1 MPMLNQ
7 RMFMLPGALF
17 VAVCLATCLAACSAS
32 PEKTAQPRE
41 LSAARQTVQKAA
53 ALPDPA
59 GFRRDLGMARAVLIV
74 SPNAGGV
81 ALARTPGSNT
91 LSAPAFYAVTQVNAA
106 TGSGG
111 TGFSRT
117 PQRQELLAAFMTE
130 DSMDWLKNPALP
142 GKGGLRMEAAA
153 ASPEQR
159 ARADVLVL
167 DLKTPNARS
176 VNLETALISVDAQAN
191 QAFFGKPITPAEI
204 FSLRPPHAS
213 EAGALQQS
221 LAALAQERKP

>member
-1 MPMLNQ
+1 MLA
-7 RMFMLPGALF
+7 LLGALI
-17 VAVCLATCLAACSAS
+17 LSACSAS

-41 LSAARQTVQKAA
+41 LAAARQTVQKAA
-53 ALPDPA
+53 ALPDPV
-59 GFRRDLGMARAVLIV
+59 GFRRDLGLARAVLVI

-91 LSAPAFYAVTQVNAA
+91 LSAPAFYTVTQVNAA

-111 TGFSRT
+111 TGFSRA

-130 DSMDWLKNPALP
+130 DSMEWLKNPALP

-159 ARADVLVL
+159 AQADVLVL
-167 DLKTPNARS
+167 DLKAPGARS
-176 VNLETALISVDAQAN
+176 VNLETALISIDAQAN
-191 QAFFGKPITPAEI
+191 RAFFGKPITPLEI
-204 FSLRPPHAS
+204 FSLRPPHGS
-213 EAGALQQS
+213 EASQLQHA